1 MATAI
6 INPFDYFSDRK
17 GRALDE
23 GYIYIGVANQ
33 DPESFPQACFWDDGL
48 TIPAAQPL
56 RTIGGYVVNPNAG
69 NSPAVPYTASAFSI
83 RVRDKQNTQV
93 SYSPEVIDDEGKALA
108 AIAASSGSSLVG
120 FLQAGVGAQP
130 QTVQEELRNVLSI
143 QSFATPGGVADATAG
158 VVNAI
163 ALAIATGNMLDG
175 HGATFR
181 LTSKI
186 NIPLIGPLR
195 MRNVTFLVDHAGVGI
210 GQATAGGGANV
221 VARGYFENI
230 RVLAAQNATIAW
242 DAVTFQYCQWIN
254 CFVGSAGGKFARA
267 WKLSNVSYWNT
278 FYSPEVEAV
287 SSYAW
292 DLSDANDT
300 RFFMPRHVDFSGTPL
315 SSVIFSGAC
324 SGIDFFG
331 ISFETAFTSTNGAV
345 DFAAA
350 CEQIR
355 FFGGRIER
363 RSPGTT
369 ATAIRLNGSTS
380 CILDGIYILGG
391 FTNATDAVGNNFA
404 NLFSSGFSATRMGG
418 GQFFVNTNTSNAD
431 TPGGMIYNTLR
442 ERFTGYA
449 AGARD
454 FAMSPSADDLNMNGH
469 VIDNAARVVMN
480 AAATAPGVG
489 KVALGGTVTTTVGV
503 AGGAS
508 ALPATPLG
516 YLIAFV
522 ENTQVRIPYY
532 LA

>member
-1 MATAI
+1 MALAPSI
-6 INPFDYFSDRK
+6 VINLPGYPFDNFPSLATIADL
-17 GRALDE
+17 RAVPSVGLADGDNYVIDGGSSVGDGGGGVFAWNDSSTLD
-23 GYIYIGVANQ
+23 
-33 DPESFPQACFWDDGL
+33 DDGARVIRPND
-48 TIPAAQPL
+48 TPPL
-56 RTIGGYVVNPNAG
+56 SAG
-69 NSPAVPYTASAFSI
+69 RWILLSTSAV
-83 RVRDKQNTQV
+83 D
-93 SYSPEVIDDEGKALA
+93 G
-108 AIAASSGSSLVG
+108 AISNLIATLAASSGSSQIG
-120 FLQAGVGAQP
+120 FEQAGGGAVA
-130 QTVQEELRNVLSI
+130 QTVEGELRNVLSI
-143 QSFATPGGVADATAG
+143 QSFATPGGVVDATAG
-158 VVNAI
+158 LNNAI
-163 ALAIATGNMLDG
+163 AQAVATGNMLDG
-175 HGATFR
+175 HGASFR

-186 NIPLIGPLR
+186 DIPLTAPLR
-195 MRNVTFLVDHAGVGI
+195 MRNVTLIVDHAGVGI

-230 RVLAAQNATIAW
+230 RVLAKQAATIAW
-242 DAVTFQYCQWIN
+242 DCVTFQYCQWIN
-254 CFVGSAGGKFARA
+254 CFVGTAGGGAKFARA
-267 WKLSNVSYWNT
+267 WKLSNTAYWNS

-292 DLSDANDT
+292 DLNDANDT
-300 RFFMPRHVDFSGTPL
+300 RFFMPRHIDFSGTPL

-331 ISFETAFTSTNGAV
+331 ISFETAFTSANGAV
-345 DFAAA
+345 DFATA

-369 ATAIRLNGSTS
+369 ATAIRLNGSTG
-380 CILDGIYILGG
+380 CILDGIYVLGG
-391 FTNATDAVGNNFA
+391 FTDATDAVGNNFS
-404 NLFSSGFSATRMGG
+404 NLFSGGFAATRMGG

-469 VIDNAARVVMN
+469 VIDNAGGLVLSAG
-480 AAATAPGVG
+480 ATSPGAG
-489 KVALGGTVTTTVGV
+489 KVTLGSTTATTVGA

-522 ENTQVRIPYY
+522 GATQVKIPYFN
-532 LA
+532 A